1 MSEIRKELEH
11 FARKLNIGRD
21 TPANQ
26 DDREPEASDA
36 AAAEKPRRNAIIFVK
51 CEKNVAIKSKS
62 NY

>member
-36 AAAEKPRRNAIIFVK
+36 AAAEKPRRLLTNI
-51 CEKNVAIKSKS
+51 
-62 NY
+62 